1 MAYDAS
7 GVLIDGTIV
16 LTPSTDT
23 PAVSTT
29 RDAATGG
36 AVIDLKGTGAK
47 GLCAVM
53 YLPSKPTT
61 YDDTLTGFI
70 EESDLIGEPT
80 STWKTW
86 QTVASFPI
94 VYAMLRELWVTATT
108 AFVSSDVG
116 RILTA
121 SADSTSDGGHI
132 VAFDPALLAIG
143 GYGKIIVA
151 MSDVNDDFST
161 AGDTV
166 TATSGTGVGTQGAAS
181 VVAPSSSTGIPGQYA
196 VRFVSTRR
204 YVRANLTVSGGG
216 SYGLVSVLLTDEAAW
231 PKRHLP
237 A

>member
-23 PAVSTT
+23 PAISLT

-53 YLPSKPTT
+53 NLPSKPTT

-70 EESDLIGEPT
+70 EESDLLGEPT

-94 VYAMLRELWVTATT
+94 VYAMIREIWVTATT

-116 RILTA
+116 RVLTA
-121 SADSTSDGGHI
+121 TTDSASDGGHI
-132 VAFDPALLAIG
+132 IAFDPALLVIG
-143 GYGKIIVA
+143 GYGKIILA
-151 MSDVNDDFST
+151 MSDANDDFST

-166 TATSGTGVGTQGAAS
+166 TATSGTGVGTQGIASQVTPVAS
-181 VVAPSSSTGIPGQYA
+181 VGVPGQY
-196 VRFVSTRR
+196 VTRFVATKR
-204 YVRANLTVSGGG
+204 YIRANLTVSTGG

-231 PKRHLP
+231 PKKHFP